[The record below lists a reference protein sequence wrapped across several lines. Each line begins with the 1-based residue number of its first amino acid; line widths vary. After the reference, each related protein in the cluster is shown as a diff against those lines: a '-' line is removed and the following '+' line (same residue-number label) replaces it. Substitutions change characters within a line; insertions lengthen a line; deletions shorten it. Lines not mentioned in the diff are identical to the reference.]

1 MGRDLTVRVDGG
13 WGRQAG
19 ERRAG
24 KKREWRLDRTT
35 WHFQQFGLHAKVNKE
50 PLNGFKRE

>member
-1 MGRDLTVRVDGG
+1 MGRDLTVCVDGG

-19 ERRAG
+19 ERSAG
-24 KKREWRLDRTT
+24 KKGEKAGQDLMAFSTVWTSSE
-35 WHFQQFGLHAKVNKE
+35 GNKE